1 LDALPVGTAQSH
13 TCVERAEG
21 SPSSVAYVVHTF
33 HLGGLERCV
42 ARLVNHLDPLRFRPM
57 IICLNHSGDAANWI
71 ERRDVPI
78 VSLRKAAGNDPRV
91 VWRLAG
97 ELRRQRIDLV
107 HSHNWGTLLETVLA
121 RKLARVPVHVHAEHG
136 MELADL
142 EQRGWRSRA
151 RSRVT
156 HWALKQADAVVA
168 VADSVRQRIEQ
179 RCGYPADQIAVIPN
193 GVERPPGNPSTAET
207 DRLKASLGIGKHAF
221 VLGTIGRLAAVKAID
236 MAIDV
241 VAMLAQQDRD
251 VHLIVV
257 GEGPEES
264 FLLRHASSRGVAQRV
279 HVVGPTHNVGPWLD
293 VFNIYVNS
301 SLSEGMNLAI
311 LEAMAAGLPSV
322 VTDVGANA
330 LLVGGDDACGQV
342 VPVGDRLAM
351 VSAIA
356 SLINDTERL
365 RRMSHNALRRHGS
378 LYATEVMVN
387 NYLSIYD
394 SAITRV
400 GHNGKD
406 HG

>member
-1 LDALPVGTAQSH
+1 
-13 TCVERAEG
+13 
-21 SPSSVAYVVHTF
+21 
-33 HLGGLERCV
+33 
-42 ARLVNHLDPLRFRPM
+42 M
-57 IICLNHSGDAANWI
+57 IICLNRSGDAANWI

-78 VSLRKAAGNDPRV
+78 VSLHKAAGNDPRV
-91 VWRLAG
+91 IWRLAG

-121 RKLARVPVHVHAEHG
+121 RKLARVPAHVHAEHG
-136 MELADL
+136 LELADL

-151 RSRVT
+151 RRHVT
-156 HWALKQADAVVA
+156 RWALRQADAVVA

-179 RCGYPADQIAVIPN
+179 RCGYPADQITVIPN
-193 GVERPPGNPSTAET
+193 GVERPPGNPSDAEM
-207 DRLKASLGIGKHAF
+207 DRLRESLGIGKHAL

-257 GEGPEES
+257 GEGPEEP
-264 FLLRHASSRGVAQRV
+264 LLSRHAGSRRVADRI
-279 HVVGPTHNVGPWLD
+279 HFAGPHHNVGPWLD
-293 VFNIYVNS
+293 VFDIYINS
-301 SLSEGMNLAI
+301 SISEGMNLAI

-351 VSAIA
+351 VSAIE

-365 RRMSHNALRRHGS
+365 RKMSHNAIRRHAS
-378 LYATEVMVN
+378 RYATDVMAS
-387 NYLSIYD
+387 NYQTAYD
-394 SAITRV
+394 SAMAVVGRTRR
-400 GHNGKD
+400 GQG
-406 HG
+406 